1 MPVNQIYVG
10 TSGPKGIYVGTS
22 RVKQVY
28 VGTTLVYADPRTIT
42 ISLGTGVASVEY
54 AVIEANGVSGPSGT
68 LTSSGSVTVG
78 YGAQIAFLATA
89 STGYNLGSY
98 TTSYSSVTADFTA
111 SFTATRKTYTVTIS
125 KGTGI
130 SGATYTIYN
139 AAGTATATGQTA
151 TTATVEHGGKIKFTS
166 VTASTGYQVNSY
178 TATHTITAAKTISL
192 TASWKTYT
200 VTISKGTGVSTVTYT
215 IYNESGTA
223 TATGQTATTATV
235 RHNGKIKITGVTVA
249 TGYNTATYTAE
260 HTITAAKTISVATTR
275 KTFTVTITKGTG
287 ISSFSWTRT
296 KWSGGTTTGTTSPV
310 TVEYGDSISVTGTAS
325 TGYQNPTTLSYSSIT
340 ANKSGTLTAT
350 PIPYTVTIRIMYN
363 STKYTSKVGT
373 VTGTYSN
380 TSGGTS
386 NISASHGCT
395 ITVPYNGQVKLT
407 STTPVTGFA
416 YSSGATTYTITGNK
430 TIDVVFTAKTATSSF
445 SLVQNSGSADL
456 NRMSKSGFTVTA
468 QLIFNVNEVAAGTTL
483 ATIPASY
490 RPTSNKTYTNSSAW
504 HTAKT
509 FTNTTPTTSTP
520 TITFGS
526 NGNVTS
532 NLKSYGVVTYTVAGG
547 GKWGG
552 GSNSTTYNT
561 LLNVDPAVTWSTAP

>member
-1 MPVNQIYVG
+1 MPINKIYIG
-10 TSGPKGIYVGTS
+10 TSSPKGIYVGTS

-42 ISLGTGVASVEY
+42 VSLGTGVASVEY
-54 AVIEANGVSGPSGT
+54 AVIEADGTSGPGGT

-78 YGAQIAFLATA
+78 YGAQVAFLATA

-151 TTATVEHGGKIKFTS
+151 TTATVEHGGKITFTS
-166 VTASTGYQVNSY
+166 VTASTGYKVNSY

-235 RHNGKIKITGVTVA
+235 RHNGKIKITAVTVA

-260 HTITAAKTISVATTR
+260 HTITAAKTISVTTTR
-275 KTFTVTITKGTG
+275 KTFTVTISKDTG

-296 KWSGGTTTGTTSPV
+296 KWNGGTTTGTTSPV
-310 TVEYGDSISVTGTAS
+310 TVEYGDSISVTSTAS

-350 PIPYTVTIRIMYN
+350 PIPYTVTIRIRYN
-363 STKYTSKVGT
+363 STTYTSKVGT

-386 NISASHGCT
+386 NISGSHGCT

-407 STTPVTGFA
+407 STSPVAGFA

-430 TIDVVFTAKTATSSF
+430 TIDVVFVATTSTNSITWSKADSITTNTLSKNAFNVTAT
-445 SLVQNSGSADL
+445 
-456 NRMSKSGFTVTA
+456 
-468 QLIFNVNEVAAGTTL
+468 INVRLVAAEANTSLGTVP
-483 ATIPASY
+483 AAYIPAS
-490 RPTSNKTYTNSSAW
+490 
-504 HTAKT
+504 AKS
-509 FTNTTPTTSTP
+509 FTSTTQWFTGSTGSGNTIQYKYAKP
-520 TITFGS
+520 TITIGTDGS
-526 NGNVTS
+526 IKS
-532 NLKSYGVVTYTVAGG
+532 SLKSYGAVQNPG
-547 GKWGG
+547 GKWSSGV
-552 GSNSTTYNT
+552 TYNYPFIQDT
-561 LLNVDPAVTWSTAP
+561 VSWTV